1 MQAISAMRMVASA
14 LALLAGMGPSFV
26 ASAGDYDGKWTVKV
40 TAEEGNCGRSA
51 DYEVNVSNGR
61 ISYFSY
67 TSVSLY
73 GTVSPQ
79 GDVVVS
85 MRHFSDTAQGNGH
98 LDAKSGAGLWRGIG
112 KYSGCA
118 GRWLANRQ

>member
-1 MQAISAMRMVASA
+1 MAARIIASV
-14 LALLAGMGPSFV
+14 LALFEIMGQPLA
-26 ASAGDYDGKWTVKV
+26 ALAGDYDGKWTVKV
-40 TAEEGNCGRSA
+40 TSEEGDCGRPA
-51 DYEVNVSNGR
+51 NYEVNVSNGR
-61 ISYFSY
+61 IAYFSY
-67 TSVSLY
+67 TSISLY

-98 LDAKSGAGLWRGIG
+98 LDANSGGGLWRGVG

-118 GRWLANRQ
+118 GRWLASRP